1 MTVADSHVHRSQG
14 CRVVV
19 AAAGF
24 GKTTALDGAGIDGR
38 SAVYCASALADRV
51 AGIDWTQLLVDSDG
65 VPVDHLGVDDLTEV
79 PARDQLRLARDLA
92 ALADRVRITVAAR
105 QPLPQAVVAVL
116 PEPVVEHGAADLAL
130 SPAAVARV
138 LRDYHGV
145 IDADL
150 AHLVHDLTAGWPA
163 LVHFAGAA
171 LGGRGVERG
180 DLFAALTGPRTA
192 AAAWV
197 RDEVLAGLPASV
209 ARHLETLS
217 DLDPVRAGLC
227 TALARTSPAAELRAL
242 DNLRR
247 LVRTGLL
254 SEHPRYADIR
264 AEQVY
269 QVVPV
274 ISGVIRNL
282 GRGIRGPTAR
292 TAAATGAGLGTA
304 AIWYAGNGYPLA
316 AARALSEAGDHA
328 GCAEMIAARGDE
340 MLAAGGADDLIP
352 VIEKLPAGVG
362 TAETQLML
370 GDAYRIRGDVASA
383 RRAFAPLLEQTSRAG
398 MGAGLSWR
406 VAMLDYMRGDYR
418 GALELL
424 DPGETGSTGQPA
436 CADHIF
442 TLVWRSSAL
451 GHLGR
456 TGEAAACADRALRA
470 AAAVEDDRALA
481 AAHVA
486 AALSAVG
493 VRRDEHLTRALDR
506 ARRAGDIVQETR
518 ILVNKADLLLRHA
531 RYPLALAMAER
542 AVRTAEAGGPPGMLV
557 TALNNAGEAL
567 TRLGRFDD
575 ALLSFERSLR
585 ICVRI
590 GLNRAATA
598 LWGIGEVNR
607 QIGRSEQS
615 RVAFEEAAELARATG
630 EVQTLVPV
638 LIGLTRLLAASD
650 LDAARAAADEAEL
663 VAPAGF
669 TSGTRTARGWVALF
683 DGDAALA
690 AGRAEEALRTARASR
705 QADALGEA
713 LELAAAL
720 SHESGEARTA
730 LREAGAIWRQ
740 AGADPAADHVLV
752 RLGRLPGA
760 DGSDRAAAESAA
772 DRLRALG
779 VPQPED
785 THQVAGH
792 GAATPL
798 QIRVLGT
805 FDVLVGGQ
813 PVPLPAWRS
822 RQARTL
828 LKILVARRGRPVRRG
843 ELCETLWP
851 DDEPHR
857 TAHRLSVLLSAVRT
871 VLDPIRLRPA
881 DYYLRA
887 DLTGVCL
894 DISRVAVDV
903 EDMLRDAEHGLALAA
918 AGESDRARTVLAG
931 VDDAYRGDAFDDEPC
946 ADWADALREEA
957 RAGWIQALRQLA
969 RLHRQAGGL
978 DQAAT
983 LLVRLL
989 SVDQHDESAH
999 RALVEVLIRAKR
1011 RGEARRA
1018 FGRWVEA
1025 MRSIDAP
1032 PPDPAILLGARH
1044 GHAQQAYAVAGRLK

>member
-1 MTVADSHVHRSQG
+1 MTVAASRGSRPPG
-14 CRVVV
+14 CLLLV

-24 GKTTALDGAGIDGR
+24 GKTAALGGDGR
-38 SAVYCASALADRV
+38 SAVYSAPTLVDRV
-51 AGIDWTQLLVDSDG
+51 AGLDWTPLLVDSEG
-65 VPVDHLGVDDLTEV
+65 VPVDRLGVDDLSEV
-79 PARDQLRLARDLA
+79 PAREQLRLARGLA
-92 ALADRVRITVAAR
+92 GLADRVRITVAAR
-105 QPLPQAVVAVL
+105 QPLSRTVVAAL
-116 PEPVVEHGAADLAL
+116 PQPVVEHAAADLAL

-138 LRDYHGV
+138 LRDHYDV
-145 IDADL
+145 NDADL
-150 AHLVHDLTAGWPA
+150 AYLVHDLTAGWPA
-163 LVHFAGAA
+163 LVHFAGAE
-171 LGGRGVERG
+171 LGGRGAGRD
-180 DLFAALTGPRTA
+180 DLFAALTGARTT

-197 RDEVLAGLPASV
+197 REEVLAGLPPQV
-209 ARHLETLS
+209 ARQLETLS

-227 TALARTSPAAELRAL
+227 AALTRGSSAARLRAL
-242 DNLRR
+242 DDLRR
-247 LVRTGLL
+247 LTRTGLL
-254 SEHPRYADIR
+254 SEHPRYADLR
-264 AEQVY
+264 TEPVY
-269 QVVPV
+269 RVVPV

-282 GRGIRGPTAR
+282 SRGTCGPAAR
-292 TAAATGAGLGTA
+292 TAATNARLGTA
-304 AIWYAGNGYPLA
+304 AIWYAGQGYPLA
-316 AARALSEAGDHA
+316 SARALSEAGDHA
-328 GCAEMIAARGDE
+328 GCVEMIAARGDE
-340 MLAAGGADDLIP
+340 MLAAGGARELIR
-352 VIEKLPAGVG
+352 VIEELPARAR

-370 GDAYRIRGDVASA
+370 GDAYRIRGDLASA
-383 RRAFAPLLEQTSRAG
+383 RRAFAPLLEQTRRAG
-398 MGAGLSWR
+398 MGARLSWR

-418 GALELL
+418 GVLELL
-424 DPGETGSTGQPA
+424 GPGEPGRAGQPVT
-436 CADHIF
+436 ADDVL

-456 TGEAAACADRALRA
+456 TGEAADCADRALRA
-470 AAAVEDDRALA
+470 AVAVGDDRSLA
-481 AAHVA
+481 AAHTA

-493 VRRDEHLTRALDR
+493 VRRDEHLTRALER

-531 RYPLALAMAER
+531 RYPLALAVAER
-542 AVRTAEAGGPPGMLV
+542 AVRTAEAGSPPGMLV
-557 TALNNAGEAL
+557 TALHNAGEAL
-567 TRLGRFDD
+567 ARLGRFDE

-585 ICVRI
+585 ICVRV
-590 GLNRAATA
+590 GLSRAATA

-607 QIGRSEQS
+607 QLGRSEQS
-615 RVAFEEAAELARATG
+615 RVAFEEAAELSRSTG
-630 EVQTLVPV
+630 DLQTLVAV
-638 LIGLTRLLAASD
+638 LIGLTRLLAAAD

-690 AGRAEEALRTARASR
+690 AGLAEEALRTARSSR
-705 QADALGEA
+705 QAGALGEA

-720 SHESGEARTA
+720 SHDPGEARTA
-730 LREAGAIWRQ
+730 LREAYAIWRQ
-740 AGADPAADHVLV
+740 AGADPCADHILV

-760 DGSDRAAAESAA
+760 DSADRAAAESAA

-779 VPQPED
+779 VPQPAD
-785 THQVAGH
+785 THPLAGQ

-805 FDVLVGGQ
+805 FDVLVGGL
-813 PVPLPAWRS
+813 PVPVPAWRS

-851 DDEPHR
+851 DDEPQR

-881 DYYLRA
+881 DYYVRA

-894 DISRVAVDV
+894 DTSRVAVDV
-903 EDMLRDAEHGLALAA
+903 EDMLRDVEHGLALAA
-918 AGESDRARTVLAG
+918 AGEPDRARAVLTG
-931 VDDAYRGDAFDDEPC
+931 VDDAYRGDAFDDEPG
-946 ADWADALREEA
+946 ADWADAVREEA
-957 RAGWIQALRQLA
+957 RAAWIQALRQLA
-969 RLHRQAGGL
+969 RLHRQAGAL

-989 SVDQHDESAH
+989 SIDQCDESAH

-1018 FGRWVEA
+1018 FGRWVAA

-1032 PPDPAILLGARH
+1032 APDPAVLLGARQ
-1044 GHAQQAYAVAGRLK
+1044 GHAVASRLKTAGLR